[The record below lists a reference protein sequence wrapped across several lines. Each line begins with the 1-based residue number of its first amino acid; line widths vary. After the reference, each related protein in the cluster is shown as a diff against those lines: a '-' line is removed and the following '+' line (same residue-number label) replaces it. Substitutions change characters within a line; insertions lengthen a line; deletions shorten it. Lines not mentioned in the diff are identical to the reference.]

1 MRDIPGYP
9 FLSPGMVSPIMIPTR
24 LIPVIRIRL
33 ILTFVAVLLAS
44 TVASAQSVNLAWDPS
59 TDSTVTGYVI
69 KWGTAPQIYTSS
81 VDVGNRTSW
90 TVTGLIP
97 DQKYFFA
104 VTSYASTG
112 ASSVPSNE
120 VSNDALIAQTGGQLY
135 DQRPGIF
142 WHNQVTGQ
150 LQTWLVAGTSV
161 VDTRPIMPVTM
172 SGVSDTRW
180 KVAGTGDL
188 DGDGFSDI
196 LWRRDTDGWLA
207 VWFLRYNAV
216 VRTSYLSINRMP
228 DPNWQI
234 KGLGDVDGDK
244 CADIIWQHTNGS
256 IAAWLMR
263 DTTVTSTRFFSIP
276 SVGASQWEIVGVADV
291 NGDGMADLIWQH
303 ASEGWL
309 AVWHL
314 AGTTVTDTLFLSINR
329 VPDTNWQIQTAGD
342 VDGSGTPAIIWR
354 HVTDGWV
361 ARWNLRGNTVT
372 GTYFFSASKVD
383 DLNWKIVGSR

>member
-120 VSNDALIAQTGGQLY
+120 VSNDALIAQTGG
-135 DQRPGIF
+135 
-142 WHNQVTGQ
+142 
-150 LQTWLVAGTSV
+150 
-161 VDTRPIMPVTM
+161 
-172 SGVSDTRW
+172 
-180 KVAGTGDL
+180 
-188 DGDGFSDI
+188 
-196 LWRRDTDGWLA
+196 LA
-207 VWFLRYNAV
+207 
-216 VRTSYLSINRMP
+216 
-228 DPNWQI
+228 
-234 KGLGDVDGDK
+234 
-244 CADIIWQHTNGS
+244 
-256 IAAWLMR
+256 
-263 DTTVTSTRFFSIP
+263 
-276 SVGASQWEIVGVADV
+276 
-291 NGDGMADLIWQH
+291 
-303 ASEGWL
+303 
-309 AVWHL
+309 
-314 AGTTVTDTLFLSINR
+314 
-329 VPDTNWQIQTAGD
+329 
-342 VDGSGTPAIIWR
+342 
-354 HVTDGWV
+354 
-361 ARWNLRGNTVT
+361 
-372 GTYFFSASKVD
+372 
-383 DLNWKIVGSR
+383 